1 MNDEH
6 QKPSG
11 LDEKKKSALI
21 HYVAILFIVAFIL
34 VLISMLGTMRDSR
47 EDISALT
54 QSSVSALQKAE
65 QLQNDNE
72 SLREENAALKA
83 ELEAQ
88 TAAVSELEDQLT
100 SAVSSAEA
108 ASDAEAAANAEAR
121 DATNELTKAIDTMSK
136 MSLAY
141 EDLIYA
147 LQNRTPGSQEG
158 NVAVSRALENLE
170 NLKQYLG
177 QNGLEEYESLLEE
190 GE

>member
-1 MNDEH
+1 MNDEN

-21 HYVAILFIVAFIL
+21 HYVAILFIVAFII

-65 QLQNDNE
+65 QLQDDNQT
-72 SLREENAALKA
+72 LQEENLELEAKIKELEAALEAQKQETSKAGQKEADLEATAA
-83 ELEAQ
+83 ELEQ
-88 TAAVSELEDQLT
+88 EL
-100 SAVSSAEA
+100 
-108 ASDAEAAANAEAR
+108 AAAR
-121 DATNELTKAIDTMSK
+121 DHQVNILH
-136 MSLAY
+136 AY
-141 EDLIYA
+141 EELLA
-147 LQNRTPGSQEG
+147 AMSHATPGSQEG
-158 NVAVSRALENLE
+158 NVTVSRALENLE

>member
-1 MNDEH
+1 MNDEN

-11 LDEKKKSALI
+11 LDEKKKTALI
-21 HYVAILFIVAFIL
+21 HYVAILFIVAFIV
-34 VLISMLGTMRDSR
+34 VLLSMLGTMRNSQ

-72 SLREENAALKA
+72 VLREENAALTA

-88 TAAVSELEDQLT
+88 TDAIAELEDQLQ
-100 SAVSSAEA
+100 AALAKAEA
-108 ASDAEAAANAEAR
+108 ASDAEAAADGEAK
-121 DATNELTKAIDTMSK
+121 DLEQELTKAQNTLAKTMQ
-136 MSLAY
+136 AY
-141 EDLIYA
+141 EELLYA
-147 LQNRTPGSQEG
+147 MEHVTPGSQEG
-158 NVAVSRALENLE
+158 NVSVSRALENLE

-177 QNGLEEYESLLEE
+177 QNGLEEYETLLEE